1 MEGDFNFLE
10 IMKKFQ
16 SEKVI
21 KLFNTQG
28 IIKDIEEVEYKIFKL
43 SIKINNNNYQGI
55 YIKSIEENDEFEIND
70 IIEFYRLNIIKKKRN
85 IYLYLSFYP
94 KDKNKKMKD
103 QILLI

>member
-21 KLFNTQG
+21 KLFNIQG
-28 IIKDIEEVEYKIFKL
+28 IIKDREEVEYKIFKL

-55 YIKSIEENDEFEIND
+55 YIKSIEENDEFKIND
-70 IIEFYRLNIIKKKRN
+70 IIKFQILNIIKKKEIFIC
-85 IYLYLSFYP
+85 IYHFIL
-94 KDKNKKMKD
+94 KKKMKK
-103 QILLI
+103 

>member
-21 KLFNTQG
+21 KLFNAQG

-55 YIKSIEENDEFEIND
+55 YIKSIEENDKFKIND
-70 IIEFYRLNIIKKKRN
+70 IIEFQRLNIIKKKK
-85 IYLYLSFYP
+85 YLFVFI
-94 KDKNKKMKD
+94 
-103 QILLI
+103 ILF